1 MNMSVRSRPAVRGV
15 LVMTGTALLLTAL
28 AGCSKDKETMAGWA
42 KNGSEKHVKAIA
54 TDLKALGEVSN
65 QSTGD
70 PTIAPRCTQVLD
82 DVKAAKAFRDPPD
95 KIVNTSWQETLNHVQ
110 TAASHCLRNVKTGGG
125 SSLVEAIDAETSFRD
140 FLSAFELALNK
151 S

>member
-1 MNMSVRSRPAVRGV
+1 MSIRSSPAVRGV

-28 AGCSKDKETMAGWA
+28 AGCSKDKETMSGWA
-42 KNGSEKHVKAIA
+42 KDGGQKHVSAIA
-54 TDLKALGEVSN
+54 TDLKTLGEASDPL
-65 QSTGD
+65 TTD

-95 KIVNTSWQETLNHVQ
+95 EIANTSWQETLNRVQ

-125 SSLVEAIDAETSFRD
+125 SSLVEDMDAQTSFHA
-140 FLSAFELALNK
+140 FLRGFDSAL
-151 S
+151 SQS

>member
-1 MNMSVRSRPAVRGV
+1 
-15 LVMTGTALLLTAL
+15 MTGTALLLTAL
-28 AGCSKDKETMAGWA
+28 VGCSKGRETMVGWA
-42 KNGSEKHVKAIA
+42 KNGSEKHVRAIA
-54 TDLKALGEVSN
+54 TDLKTLGDVSDH
-65 QSTGD
+65 STAD

-125 SSLVEAIDAETSFRD
+125 LSLVEAIDAQTSFRD
-140 FLSAFELALNK
+140 FLSEFERAL
-151 S
+151 SQS